1 MNISWWK
8 LGTAVPIIY
17 ALVAGLMGTV
27 PRLVVLNET
36 IRNLYYHVG
45 MWFSMLALWT
55 GSLVFSIRYLSKP
68 DPISDLKREQGGFHR
83 FLHGHTRLIDWNA
96 LGPIHLGQVLDQ

>member
-1 MNISWWK
+1 MKWATVV
-8 LGTAVPIIY
+8 LIIY
-17 ALVAGLMGTV
+17 ALVAGLLGAV

-55 GSLVFSIRYLSKP
+55 GSLLFSIKYLSKP
-68 DPISDLKREQGGFHR
+68 DLISDLKRARRPPSVF
-83 FLHGHTRLIDWNA
+83 TWA
-96 LGPIHLGQVLDQ
+96 YSAY